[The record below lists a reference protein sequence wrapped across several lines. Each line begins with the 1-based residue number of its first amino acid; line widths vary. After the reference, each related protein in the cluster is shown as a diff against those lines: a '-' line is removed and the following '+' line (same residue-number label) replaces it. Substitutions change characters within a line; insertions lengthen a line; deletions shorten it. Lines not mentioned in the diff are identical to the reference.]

1 MRGRL
6 LPVASL
12 PLGLAMSSA
21 FADDLALALD
31 PALLMSRCGL
41 DPDQWQADLLRS
53 QPHRALLLCCR
64 QSGKST
70 TTAVL
75 GLHRALFHPGSL
87 VLLLSASQ
95 DQSSELLRRVRT
107 LYEAAKV
114 GVESVGDSKRI
125 LELANGSRVLSL
137 PASPDGVRG
146 YSADL
151 VVADEASFLD
161 LPLYQAILPTL
172 AATNGDLCA
181 LTTPKGRTGFFFT
194 EWTDGADD
202 WHRVKVTADD
212 CPRIAADFLEGQR
225 RMLGERAY
233 QMEYEC
239 EFQDTTSAAFRTNAI
254 DSAFADVDAPGRL
267 FAGGWFDTTE
277 VA

>member
-1 MRGRL
+1 MIDL
-6 LPVASL
+6 LTSVQ
-12 PLGLAMSSA
+12 
-21 FADDLALALD
+21 LALD
-31 PALLMSRCGL
+31 PAALMRRCGL
-41 DPDQWQADLLRS
+41 DPDDWQADLLRS
-53 QPHRALLLCCR
+53 QPKRALLLCCR

-75 GLHRALFHPGSL
+75 GLHRAVFDPGAL

-107 LYEAAKV
+107 LFEAADV
-114 GVESVGDSKRI
+114 GVESVGDSKRL
-125 LELANGSRVLSL
+125 LELGNGSRVLSL

-172 AATNGDLCA
+172 AATNGDLIA
-181 LTTPKGRTGFFFT
+181 LTTPKGRTGFFFQ
-194 EWTDGADD
+194 EWTDNAEH
-202 WHRVKVTADD
+202 WHRVKVTADE
-212 CPRIAADFLEGQR
+212 CPRIAAEFLEGQR

-233 QMEYEC
+233 RQEYEC
-239 EFQDTTSAAFRTNAI
+239 VFEDATAAAFSSSAI
-254 DSAFADVDAPGRL
+254 RSAFRGTDSEALFDGAFFDADVTQSANA
-267 FAGGWFDTTE
+267 FGGFFNDG
-277 VA
+277 AQQ